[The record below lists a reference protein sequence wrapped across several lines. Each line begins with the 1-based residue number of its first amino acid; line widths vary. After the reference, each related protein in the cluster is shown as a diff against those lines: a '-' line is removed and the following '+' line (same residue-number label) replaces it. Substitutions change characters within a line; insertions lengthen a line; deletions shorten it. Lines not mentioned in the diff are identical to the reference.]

1 MSSQRP
7 AVAHLLGSLRP
18 SGMERMLVSAAD
30 YWRGGARSHL
40 VIGQGPDHP
49 FKDALEESGYR
60 VVTIPT
66 IKTLSG
72 WRALRRL
79 LVDEAPETFHIHTE
93 AAFISSVLAASLAST
108 SSTVRTVHNIFPVTG
123 KRSWSR
129 RLQARFADRRV
140 GALVAPSADVADNEE
155 MIGRHCRVVM
165 NWVAP
170 EFLSLRCEDSQ
181 GFALIV
187 GNASRIKNH
196 ALALEAVLN
205 SGTSLAYVGD
215 LSGASTK
222 EIALLDA
229 LQSEGRLIHRGPAD
243 PRPWFA
249 TAGVFL
255 MPSLHEGMGV
265 ALAEAL
271 TVGLPSIVSDVPG
284 LRWASALNGVTTLP
298 LDVDQWTKAIPLAL
312 SAGRDLT
319 RTRPNF
325 SPARGAL
332 DYELIYEDVVDMG
345 RSGIRP
351 GRRKLGGPS

>member
-1 MSSQRP
+1 MSSPRP
-7 AVAHLLGSLRP
+7 AVAHLLGPLRP

-30 YWRGGARSHL
+30 YWRGGASSHL
-40 VIGQGPDHP
+40 VIGQGPNHP
-49 FKDALEESGYR
+49 FKQALEDSGYR
-60 VVTIPT
+60 VATIPT
-66 IKTLSG
+66 TKTLSG

-79 LVDEAPETFHIHTE
+79 LIDEAPEIFHIHTE
-93 AAFISSVLAASLAST
+93 AAFISSVLAVSLAST
-108 SSTVRTVHNIFPVTG
+108 SNTVRTVHSIFPVTG

-129 RLQARFADRRV
+129 RLQARFADTQI
-140 GALVAPSADVADNEE
+140 GAVVAPSADVANNEE
-155 MIGRHCRVVM
+155 KIGRHCRVVM

-196 ALALEAVLN
+196 ALALEAVLD
-205 SGTSLAYVGD
+205 SGASVAYVGD
-215 LSGASTK
+215 FSGASTR

-229 LQSEGRLIHRGPAD
+229 LQAEGRLLHKGPAD

-284 LRWASALNGVTTLP
+284 LRWASVLNGVNSLP
-298 LDVDQWTKAIPLAL
+298 LDVEQWTKAIPIALA
-312 SAGRDLT
+312 AGRDLS
-319 RTRPNF
+319 RAKPDF
-325 SPARGAL
+325 SPSRGVL
-332 DYELIYEDVVDMG
+332 EYESIYKDVIDKG
-345 RSGIRP
+345 RLGNRT